1 MNLKILLVTAALLLP
16 GCAALETTAEI
27 LDILVP
33 DPVPVCDQDSV
44 GVVVEQEQCLK
55 LSDGSY
61 VWRSR

>member
-1 MNLKILLVTAALLLP
+1 MNLKILMLLSALLLP

-44 GVVVEQEQCLK
+44 GAVVDKEQCLK

-61 VWRSR
+61 VWRPK

>member
-16 GCAALETTAEI
+16 GCAALETTVEI

-44 GVVVEQEQCLK
+44 GAVVGQEQCLK